1 LSGAALQSI
10 LAIGLDALA
19 RNYRTLAARAAPA
32 ACGAVVKADAYGLGV
47 GPVAHALY
55 RAGCRAFFVAT
66 LAEAQAFRREADLPL
81 AVELVALNG
90 IAAADAPAALAANVV
105 PALNALDDVLA
116 WNAAAGRLGRRVRCA
131 LHIDT
136 GMNRLGLD
144 ADAVAK
150 LGDDAALTAGLE
162 IALVISHLA
171 CAEETA
177 NPLNREQRQRFETLR
192 RRLPRARASLANSSG
207 IFLGPD
213 FHYDLV
219 RPGVALYG
227 VNPLT
232 NDLNP
237 MEEVIN
243 IKGKIVQ
250 VRNVDRGGSVG
261 YGATHLVA
269 RPARIATVAAGYAD
283 GYPRSLSNRGHGYL
297 GGTRVPLVGRVS
309 MDLTTFDVTDA
320 DPALAHPGNTI
331 DLIGNGAAIDD
342 VAAQAGTIAYE
353 LLTRLGRRYARVYT
367 GQAG

>member
-1 LSGAALQSI
+1 MSGAALQSV
-10 LAIGLDALA
+10 LAIDLGALA
-19 RNYRTLAARAAPA
+19 RNYRMLAARAAAA

-47 GPVAHALY
+47 GPVARALY
-55 RAGCRAFFVAT
+55 RAGCRTFFVAT
-66 LAEAQAFRREADLPL
+66 LAEALAFRREAELPPS
-81 AVELVALNG
+81 VELLALNG
-90 IAAADAPAALAANVV
+90 IADTDAEAALAAGAV
-105 PALNALDDVLA
+105 PALNALDEVRA
-116 WNAAAGRLGRRVRCA
+116 WNAAAGRLHRKVRCA

-144 ADAVAK
+144 AEAVAK
-150 LGDDAALTAGLE
+150 LGEDAALTDSLE
-162 IALVISHLA
+162 IALVMSHLA
-171 CAEETA
+171 CAEESA
-177 NPLNREQRQRFETLR
+177 NPLNCEQQRRFETLR
-192 RRLPRARASLANSSG
+192 QRLPRTRASLANSSG

-227 VNPLT
+227 VNPLI

-237 MEEVIN
+237 MSEVIN

-261 YGATHLVA
+261 YGATHLVT
-269 RPARIATVAAGYAD
+269 RPARIATVAVGYAD

-353 LLTRLGRRYARVYT
+353 LLTRLGRRYARVYS
-367 GQAG
+367 GEAG